1 MGNQGAVK
9 MADSGREGGFGGG
22 FGKGCKGGKGGKG
35 GKGKGKGKGKGRKG
49 GDKEEWVPCTKLG
62 RLVKEGKS
70 AKLDD
75 IYFYSLAIKEAGI
88 VDFFLPELKD
98 EVMKIQPVQ
107 KQTSAGQRMK
117 FKAFVIVG
125 DMDGHV
131 GLGVKGAKEVATA
144 IRGAIMK
151 AKLSVVPV
159 LRGYWGNKIGLP
171 HTVPCKV
178 TGKCGSVRMRLIP
191 APRGTGLV
199 ASRAPKK
206 VLQYAG
212 IEDVYT
218 SSCGATSTMGN
229 FIKATFAAIRN
240 TYTYNFPANWQQVD
254 LHAQKMPQQEHTDWL
269 KAEAEKR
276 EALMIRN

>member
-1 MGNQGAVK
+1 MI
-9 MADSGREGGFGGG
+9 
-22 FGKGCKGGKGGKG
+22 
-35 GKGKGKGKGKGRKG
+35 
-49 GDKEEWVPCTKLG
+49 
-62 RLVKEGKS
+62 
-70 AKLDD
+70 DD
-75 IYFYSLAIKEAGI
+75 IYFYSMAIKECGI
-88 VDFFLPELKD
+88 VDFFLPTLKD

-178 TGKCGSVRMRLIP
+178 TGKCGSVLMRLIP

-199 ASRAPKK
+199 AAGAPKR
-206 VLQYAG
+206 LLEFAG
-212 IEDVYT
+212 LEDCY
-218 SSCGATSTMGN
+218 SSSTGHTRTKGN
-229 FIKATFAAIRN
+229 FLKATFYALQKSYGFLSPDFWGDVNYLKQHPLDKDTN
-240 TYTYNFPANWQQVD
+240 TS
-254 LHAQKMPQQEHTDWL
+254 
-269 KAEAEKR
+269 EKNK
-276 EALMIRN
+276 ELPEYDNIY